1 MRDFDG
7 QVSGQIHK
15 FLTKIGKSFD
25 KYASFAWAMICTYK
39 IFKDMLPTYE
49 QRTQKLQRKGKIKAL
64 SKRGLS
70 KF

>member
-25 KYASFAWAMICTYK
+25 KYTSFAWAMICTYK
-39 IFKDMLPTYE
+39 IFKDMLPTCE
-49 QRTQKLQRKGKIKAL
+49 QRTQKLQRKGNIKVL
-64 SKRGLS
+64 PKRGLS
-70 KF
+70 EF

>member
-25 KYASFAWAMICTYK
+25 KYASFASTMMCTYK
-39 IFKDMLPTYE
+39 IFEDMLPTYE
-49 QRTQKLQRKGKIKAL
+49 QRTQKIAKKRKYKSIA
-64 SKRGLS
+64 
-70 KF
+70 